1 MKKIVYLSGGI
12 GGAKLAKGFYN
23 LNDIDLTIIVNTG
36 DDETIHG
43 VRLSPDID
51 SVIYALAGIEGQFG
65 WGQKNDTFSVSE
77 EYKKYIPQE
86 FNLGDKDLALNLFR
100 NQLFSEGKSLTQ
112 ITNIISDKFD
122 LNCKI
127 LPMSDNLV
135 STKIK
140 TSDSK
145 LLDFQEY
152 FVELKS
158 EPKINDIIYSE
169 SEKADI
175 TKEVSNALDEAD
187 KIVIG
192 PSNPIL
198 SIGPILAIQ
207 NLKEKLMNSKSTYV
221 VSPFIENKAIKGPSK
236 KNFEDLGYKSDIT
249 GIKEFYNNIGNYY
262 IVQSGDTDKAEN
274 TIEKNILFKST
285 EDSTNLARYIVDHE

>member
-1 MKKIVYLSGGI
+1 MKKIVYLSGGV

-23 LNDIDLTIIVNTG
+23 LSNIDLTIIVNTG
-36 DDETIHG
+36 DDETIQG

-51 SVIYALAGIEGQFG
+51 SVIYALAGIEGEFG
-65 WGQKNDTFSVSE
+65 WGQKNDSFTVSE
-77 EYKKYIPQE
+77 EFKKYLPQE
-86 FNLGDKDLALNLFR
+86 FNIGDKDLALNLFR

-127 LPMSDNLV
+127 LPMSNDLV

-140 TSDSK
+140 TVDNK

-158 EPKINDIIYSE
+158 EPNLSDIIYLN

-175 TKEVSNALDEAD
+175 TSEVAIAIEKAD

-198 SIGPILAIQ
+198 SIGPILSIQ
-207 NLKEKLMNSKSTYV
+207 NLKEKLIINKNTYV
-221 VSPFIENKAIKGPSK
+221 VSPFIQKKAIKGPSK

-249 GIKEFYNNIGNYY
+249 GVKDFYKDIGTFF
-262 IVQSGDTDKAEN
+262 IVQTGDSDEAEN
-274 TIEKNILFKST
+274 TIEENILFKS
-285 EDSTNLARYIVDHE
+285 EKDAIKLARYIVDHE

>member
-23 LNDIDLTIIVNTG
+23 LKEIDLTIIINTG
-36 DDETIHG
+36 DDETIQG

-51 SVIYALAGIEGQFG
+51 SVIYALAGIEGDLG
-65 WGQKNDTFSVSE
+65 WGQKDDSFVVSE
-77 EYKKYIPQE
+77 EFKKYFPQE
-86 FNLGDKDLALNLFR
+86 FSIGDKDLALNLFR

-112 ITNIISDKFD
+112 ITKIISDK
-122 LNCKI
+122 LGLSCKI
-127 LPMSDNLV
+127 LPMSDNSV
-135 STKIK
+135 STKLK
-140 TSDSK
+140 TTNDK

-158 EPKINDIIYSE
+158 EPNLNDVIYLNSE
-169 SEKADI
+169 DADI
-175 TKEVSNALDEAD
+175 TTEVSKAIEEAE

-198 SIGPILAIQ
+198 SIGPILSLE
-207 NLKEKLMNSKSTYV
+207 NLKEKLINDEATYI
-221 VSPFIENKAIKGPSK
+221 VSPFIQDKAIKGPSK

-249 GIKEFYNNIGNYY
+249 GIKKFYDNVGNFY
-262 IVQSGDTDKAEN
+262 IVHNGDSDNAKN
-274 TIEKNILFKST
+274 TIEKNILFKSMA
-285 EDSTNLARYIVDHE
+285 DSINLARYIVDHE

>member
-65 WGQKNDTFSVSE
+65 WGQKNDTFSVNE

-100 NQLFSEGKSLTQ
+100 NQLFSQGKSLTQ
-112 ITNIISDKFD
+112 ITNIITDKFD

-140 TSDSK
+140 TSDDK

-158 EPKINDIIYSE
+158 EPEISDVIYSE

-175 TKEVSNALDEAD
+175 TMEVSNALDQAD
-187 KIVIG
+187 KIVVG

-207 NLKEKLMNSKSTYV
+207 NLKEKLTNNSSTYV

>member
-65 WGQKNDTFSVSE
+65 WGQKNDTFSVNE

-86 FNLGDKDLALNLFR
+86 FNLGDKDLALNLYR
-100 NQLFSEGKSLTQ
+100 NQLFSQGKSLTQ
-112 ITNIISDKFD
+112 ITNIITDKFD

-140 TSDSK
+140 TSNGK

-158 EPKINDIIYSE
+158 EPEISDVIYSE

-175 TKEVSNALDEAD
+175 TMEVSNALDQAD
-187 KIVIG
+187 KIVVG

-207 NLKEKLMNSKSTYV
+207 NLKEKLTNNSSTYV

-236 KNFEDLGYKSDIT
+236 KNFEHLGYKSDIT

>member
-12 GGAKLAKGFYN
+12 GGAKLAKGFYK
-23 LNDIDLTIIVNTG
+23 LKDIDLTIIVNTG

-65 WGQKNDTFSVSE
+65 WGQKNDTFSVNE

-112 ITNIISDKFD
+112 ITNIITDKFD

-140 TSDSK
+140 TSNGK

-158 EPKINDIIYSE
+158 EPKISDVIYSE

-175 TKEVSNALDEAD
+175 TMEVSNALDEAH

-207 NLKEKLMNSKSTYV
+207 NLKEKLTNSSSTYI

-249 GIKEFYNNIGNYY
+249 WIKEFYNNIGNYY

-274 TIEKNILFKST
+274 TIEKNILFKSI
-285 EDSTNLARYIVDHE
+285 EDSTNLASYIVDHE

>member
-77 EYKKYIPQE
+77 EYKKYLPQE

-100 NQLFSEGKSLTQ
+100 NQLFSQGKSLTQ
-112 ITNIISDKFD
+112 ITNIITNKFD

-140 TSDSK
+140 TSDDK

-158 EPKINDIIYSE
+158 EPEISDVIYSE

-175 TKEVSNALDEAD
+175 TMEVSNALDQAD
-187 KIVIG
+187 KIVVG

-207 NLKEKLMNSKSTYV
+207 NLKEKLTNSSSTYV

>member
-77 EYKKYIPQE
+77 EYKKYFPQE

-100 NQLFSEGKSLTQ
+100 NQLFSQGKSLTQ
-112 ITNIISDKFD
+112 ITHLITNKFD

-140 TSDSK
+140 TSDNK

-158 EPKINDIIYSE
+158 EPEISDVIYSE

-175 TKEVSNALDEAD
+175 TREVSNALDEAD
-187 KIVIG
+187 KIIVG

-207 NLKEKLMNSKSTYV
+207 NLKEKLINNRSTYV

-236 KNFEDLGYKSDIT
+236 KNFEDLGYKSDIK

>member
-77 EYKKYIPQE
+77 EYKKYLPQE
-86 FNLGDKDLALNLFR
+86 FKLGNKDLALNLFR
-100 NQLFSEGKSLTQ
+100 NQLFSEEKSLTQ
-112 ITNIISDKFD
+112 ITNIITDKFD
-122 LNCKI
+122 LKCKI

-140 TSDSK
+140 TSNGK

-158 EPKINDIIYSE
+158 EPKISDVIYLE

-175 TKEVSNALDEAD
+175 TKEVSNALEEAD
-187 KIVIG
+187 KIVVG

-207 NLKEKLMNSKSTYV
+207 NLKEKLIINNSTYV

-274 TIEKNILFKST
+274 TFEKNILFKSIV
-285 EDSTNLARYIVDHE
+285 DSTNLASYIVEHE

>member
-23 LNDIDLTIIVNTG
+23 INNIDLTIIVNTG
-36 DDETIHG
+36 DDETIQG

-51 SVIYALAGIEGQFG
+51 SVVYALAGIEGDLG
-65 WGQKNDTFSVSE
+65 WGQTNDSFVVSKE
-77 EYKKYIPQE
+77 FKKYLSQE
-86 FNLGDKDLALNLFR
+86 FSIGDKDLALNLFR

-112 ITNIISDKFD
+112 ITKIISDKFG

-127 LPMSDNLV
+127 FPMSDNSV
-135 STKIK
+135 STKLK
-140 TSDSK
+140 TKENK

-158 EPKINDIIYSE
+158 KPNLSDVIYLNSE
-169 SEKADI
+169 IADI
-175 TKEVSNALDEAD
+175 TTEVSKAIEEAD

-198 SIGPILAIQ
+198 SIGPILSIK
-207 NLKEKLMNSKSTYV
+207 NLKEKLINDEKTYI
-221 VSPFIENKAIKGPSK
+221 VSPFIQDKAIKGPSK
-236 KNFEDLGYKSDIT
+236 KNFEDLGYKSDIS
-249 GIKEFYNNIGNYY
+249 GIKKFYDNIGNFF
-262 IVQSGDTDKAEN
+262 IVHNGDSDEAEN
-274 TIEKNILFKST
+274 TIEKNILFKSI
-285 EDSTNLARYIVDHE
+285 EDSTNLARYIIDHE

>member
-77 EYKKYIPQE
+77 EYKKYLPQE

-100 NQLFSEGKSLTQ
+100 NQLFSQGKSLTQ
-112 ITNIISDKFD
+112 ITNLITNKFD

-140 TSDSK
+140 TSDNK

-158 EPKINDIIYSE
+158 EPEITDVIYSE
-169 SEKADI
+169 SEKAKM
-175 TKEVSNALDEAD
+175 TREVSNALDEAH

-207 NLKEKLMNSKSTYV
+207 NLKEKLTNSSSTYV

-249 GIKEFYNNIGNYY
+249 GIKEFYKNIGNYF
-262 IVQSGDTDKAEN
+262 IVQSGDSDKAEN
-274 TIEKNILFKST
+274 TIEKNILFKSL
-285 EDSTNLARYIVDHE
+285 EDSTNLARYIIDHE

>member
-65 WGQKNDTFSVSE
+65 WGQINDTFSVSE
-77 EYKKYIPQE
+77 EYKKYLPQE
-86 FNLGDKDLALNLFR
+86 FNLGDKDLALNLYR

-112 ITNIISDKFD
+112 ITNLITNKFD

-140 TSDSK
+140 TLEDK

-158 EPKINDIIYSE
+158 EPEISDVIYSE

-175 TKEVSNALDEAD
+175 TMEVSNALDQAD
-187 KIVIG
+187 KIVVG

-207 NLKEKLMNSKSTYV
+207 NLKEKLTNNSSTYV

-249 GIKEFYNNIGNYY
+249 GIKEFYDNIGNYY

>member
-65 WGQKNDTFSVSE
+65 WGQKNDTFSVNE

-112 ITNIISDKFD
+112 ITNIITDKFD

-140 TSDSK
+140 TSNGK

-158 EPKINDIIYSE
+158 EPEISDVIYSE

-175 TKEVSNALDEAD
+175 TMEVSNALDQAD
-187 KIVIG
+187 KIVVG

-207 NLKEKLMNSKSTYV
+207 NLKEKLTNNSSTYV

-236 KNFEDLGYKSDIT
+236 KNFEELGYKSDIT

>member
-23 LNDIDLTIIVNTG
+23 LNDIDFTIVVNTG

-51 SVIYALAGIEGQFG
+51 SVIYSLAEIEGRFG

-77 EYKKYIPQE
+77 EYKKYLPQE

-112 ITNIISDKFD
+112 ITNIITHKFD

-127 LPMSDNLV
+127 LPMTDNLV

-140 TSDSK
+140 TTNGK

-158 EPKINDIIYSE
+158 EPKISEVIYLE

-175 TKEVSNALDEAD
+175 TEEVSNALDQAD
-187 KIVIG
+187 KIVVG

-207 NLKEKLMNSKSTYV
+207 NLKEKLTNNSSTYV

-236 KNFEDLGYKSDIT
+236 KNFEELGYKSDIT

>member
-65 WGQKNDTFSVSE
+65 WGQKNDTFSVNE

-86 FNLGDKDLALNLFR
+86 FNLGDKDLALNLYR
-100 NQLFSEGKSLTQ
+100 NQLFSKGKSLTQ
-112 ITNIISDKFD
+112 ITNIITDKFD

-140 TSDSK
+140 TSNGK

-158 EPKINDIIYSE
+158 EPEISDVIYLE

-175 TKEVSNALDEAD
+175 TMEVSNALDQAD
-187 KIVIG
+187 KIVVG

-207 NLKEKLMNSKSTYV
+207 NLKEKLTNNSSTYV

-236 KNFEDLGYKSDIT
+236 KNFEELGYKSDIT

>member
-51 SVIYALAGIEGQFG
+51 SVIYALAGIEGEFG
-65 WGQKNDTFSVSE
+65 WGQKNDTFSVNE

-100 NQLFSEGKSLTQ
+100 NQLFAEGMSLTQ
-112 ITNIISDKFD
+112 ITNIITDKFD

-127 LPMSDNLV
+127 LPMSNNVV

-140 TSDSK
+140 TSNGK

-158 EPKINDIIYSE
+158 EPKISDVIYSE
-169 SEKADI
+169 SEEAKI
-175 TKEVSNALDEAD
+175 TREVSNALDQAD
-187 KIVIG
+187 KIVVG

-207 NLKEKLMNSKSTYV
+207 NLKEKLTNSSSTYV

-274 TIEKNILFKST
+274 TIEKNILFNSNNCKSN
-285 EDSTNLARYIVDHE
+285 SF

>member
-12 GGAKLAKGFYN
+12 GGAKLAKGFYK
-23 LNDIDLTIIVNTG
+23 LKDIDLTIIVNTG

-65 WGQKNDTFSVSE
+65 WGQKNDTFSVNE

-112 ITNIISDKFD
+112 ITNIITDKFD

-140 TSDSK
+140 TSNGK

-158 EPKINDIIYSE
+158 EPKISDVIYSH

-175 TKEVSNALDEAD
+175 TMEVSNALDEAH

-207 NLKEKLMNSKSTYV
+207 NLKEKLTNSSSTYI

-274 TIEKNILFKST
+274 TIEKNILFEST
-285 EDSTNLARYIVDHE
+285 EDSTNLASYIVDHE

>member
-65 WGQKNDTFSVSE
+65 WGQKNDTFSVNE

-100 NQLFSEGKSLTQ
+100 NQLFSQGKSLTQ
-112 ITNIISDKFD
+112 ITNIITDKFD

-140 TSDSK
+140 TSNGK

-158 EPKINDIIYSE
+158 EPEISDVIYSE
-169 SEKADI
+169 SEKAKI
-175 TKEVSNALDEAD
+175 TREVSNALDQAD
-187 KIVIG
+187 KIVVG

-207 NLKEKLMNSKSTYV
+207 NLKEKLTNSSSTYV

>member
-23 LNDIDLTIIVNTG
+23 LNDIDFTIIVNTG

-51 SVIYALAGIEGQFG
+51 SVIYALAEIEGRFG
-65 WGQKNDTFSVSE
+65 WGQKNDTFLVSE
-77 EYKKYIPQE
+77 EYKKYLPQE
-86 FNLGDKDLALNLFR
+86 FSLGDKDLALNLFR

-112 ITNIISDKFD
+112 ITNIITDKFD

-127 LPMSDNLV
+127 LPMTDNLV

-140 TSDSK
+140 TTNGK

-158 EPKINDIIYSE
+158 EPKISEVIYLE

-175 TKEVSNALDEAD
+175 TEEVSNALDQAD
-187 KIVIG
+187 KIVVG

-207 NLKEKLMNSKSTYV
+207 NLKEKLTNSSSTYV

>member
-23 LNDIDLTIIVNTG
+23 LKEIDLTIIINTG
-36 DDETIHG
+36 DDETIQG

-51 SVIYALAGIEGQFG
+51 SVIYALAGIEGEFG
-65 WGQKNDTFSVSE
+65 WGQKNDSFTVSE
-77 EYKKYIPQE
+77 EFKKYLPQE
-86 FNLGDKDLALNLFR
+86 FNIGDKDLALNLFR
-100 NQLFSEGKSLTQ
+100 NQLFSEGKSLTK

-127 LPMSDNLV
+127 LPMSNDLV

-140 TSDSK
+140 TVDNK

-158 EPKINDIIYSE
+158 EPNLSEIIYLN

-175 TKEVSNALDEAD
+175 TSEVAIAIEEAD

-198 SIGPILAIQ
+198 SIGPILSIQ
-207 NLKEKLMNSKSTYV
+207 NLKEKLIINKNTYV
-221 VSPFIENKAIKGPSK
+221 VSPFIQKKAIKGPSK

-249 GIKEFYNNIGNYY
+249 GVKDFYKDIGTFF
-262 IVQSGDTDKAEN
+262 IVQTGDSDEAEN
-274 TIEKNILFKST
+274 TIEENILFKS
-285 EDSTNLARYIVDHE
+285 EKDAINLARYIVDHE

>member
-23 LNDIDLTIIVNTG
+23 LNDIDFTIIVNTG

-51 SVIYALAGIEGQFG
+51 SVIYALAEIEGRFG

-77 EYKKYIPQE
+77 EYKKYLPQE

-112 ITNIISDKFD
+112 ITNIITDKFD

-127 LPMSDNLV
+127 LPMTDNLV

-140 TSDSK
+140 TTNGK

-158 EPKINDIIYSE
+158 EPKISEVIYLE

-175 TKEVSNALDEAD
+175 TEEVSNALDQAD
-187 KIVIG
+187 KIVVG

-207 NLKEKLMNSKSTYV
+207 NLKEKLTNSSSTYV

-274 TIEKNILFKST
+274 TIEKNILFKSN
-285 EDSTNLARYIVDHE
+285 EDSTKLARYIVDHE

>member
-100 NQLFSEGKSLTQ
+100 NQLFSQGKSLTQ
-112 ITNIISDKFD
+112 ITNIITDKFD

-140 TSDSK
+140 TSNGK

-158 EPKINDIIYSE
+158 EPEISDVIYSE

-175 TKEVSNALDEAD
+175 TMEVSNALDEAH

-207 NLKEKLMNSKSTYV
+207 NLKEKLTNNSSTYI

-236 KNFEDLGYKSDIT
+236 KNFEDLGYKSDVT

>member
-23 LNDIDLTIIVNTG
+23 LNDIDFTIVVNTG

-51 SVIYALAGIEGQFG
+51 SVIYSLAEIEGRFG

-77 EYKKYIPQE
+77 EYKKYLPQE

-112 ITNIISDKFD
+112 ITNIITHKFD

-127 LPMSDNLV
+127 LPMTDNLV

-140 TSDSK
+140 TTNGK

-158 EPKINDIIYSE
+158 EPKISEVIYLE

-175 TKEVSNALDEAD
+175 TEEVSNALDQAD
-187 KIVIG
+187 KIVVG

-207 NLKEKLMNSKSTYV
+207 NLKEKLTNNSSTYV

>member
-77 EYKKYIPQE
+77 EYKKYLPQE

-100 NQLFSEGKSLTQ
+100 NQLFSQGKSLTQ
-112 ITNIISDKFD
+112 ITNIITDKFD

-140 TSDSK
+140 TSDDK

-158 EPKINDIIYSE
+158 EPEISDVIYSE

-175 TKEVSNALDEAD
+175 TREVSNALDEAQ
-187 KIVIG
+187 KIIIG

-207 NLKEKLMNSKSTYV
+207 NLKEKLINNRSTYV

-236 KNFEDLGYKSDIT
+236 KNFENLGYKSDIT

-262 IVQSGDTDKAEN
+262 LVQSGDTDKAEN
-274 TIEKNILFKST
+274 TIEKNILFKSI

>member
-65 WGQKNDTFSVSE
+65 WGQKNDSFSVSE
-77 EYKKYIPQE
+77 EYKKYLPQE

-100 NQLFSEGKSLTQ
+100 NQLFSQGKSLTQ
-112 ITNIISDKFD
+112 ITNLITNKFD

-140 TSDSK
+140 TSDNK

-158 EPKINDIIYSE
+158 EPEISDVIYSE

-175 TKEVSNALDEAD
+175 TREVSNALDEAD
-187 KIVIG
+187 KIIVG

-207 NLKEKLMNSKSTYV
+207 NLKEKLINNRSTYV

-236 KNFEDLGYKSDIT
+236 KNFEDLGYKSDIK

-274 TIEKNILFKST
+274 TIEKNILFRST

>member
-65 WGQKNDTFSVSE
+65 WGQKNDTFSVNE

-100 NQLFSEGKSLTQ
+100 NQLFSQGKSLTQ
-112 ITNIISDKFD
+112 ITNIITDKFD

-140 TSDSK
+140 TSNGK

-158 EPKINDIIYSE
+158 EPEISDVIYSE

-175 TKEVSNALDEAD
+175 TMEVSNALDQAD
-187 KIVIG
+187 KIVVG

-198 SIGPILAIQ
+198 SIGPILAIK
-207 NLKEKLMNSKSTYV
+207 NLKEKLTNNSSTYV

>member
-65 WGQKNDTFSVSE
+65 WGQKNDTFSVNE
-77 EYKKYIPQE
+77 EYKKYLPQE
-86 FNLGDKDLALNLFR
+86 FNLGDKDLALNLYR
-100 NQLFSEGKSLTQ
+100 NQLFSQGKSLTQ
-112 ITNIISDKFD
+112 ITNIITDKFD

-140 TSDSK
+140 TSNGK

-158 EPKINDIIYSE
+158 EPEISDVIYSE

-175 TKEVSNALDEAD
+175 TMEVSNALDQAD
-187 KIVIG
+187 KIVVG

-207 NLKEKLMNSKSTYV
+207 NLKEKLTNNSSTYV

>member
-100 NQLFSEGKSLTQ
+100 NQLISEGKSLTQ
-112 ITNIISDKFD
+112 ITNIITDKFD

-140 TSDSK
+140 TTDGK

-158 EPKINDIIYSE
+158 EPEISDVIYSE

-175 TKEVSNALDEAD
+175 TMEVSNALDQAD
-187 KIVIG
+187 KIVVG

-207 NLKEKLMNSKSTYV
+207 NLKEKLTNSSSTYV

-236 KNFEDLGYKSDIT
+236 KNFEDLGYRSDIT

-274 TIEKNILFKST
+274 TIEKNILFKSK
-285 EDSTNLARYIVDHE
+285 EDSTKLARYIVDHE

>member
-77 EYKKYIPQE
+77 EYKKYLPQE

-100 NQLFSEGKSLTQ
+100 NQLFSQGKSLTQ
-112 ITNIISDKFD
+112 ITNLITNKFD

-140 TSDSK
+140 TSDDK
-145 LLDFQEY
+145 LLNFQEY

-158 EPKINDIIYSE
+158 EPEISDVIYSD

-175 TKEVSNALDEAD
+175 TMEVSNALDEAH

-207 NLKEKLMNSKSTYV
+207 NLKEKLTNSSSTYV

-236 KNFEDLGYKSDIT
+236 KNFEDLGYKSDIA
-249 GIKEFYNNIGNYY
+249 GIKDFYYNIGNYY

>member
-12 GGAKLAKGFYN
+12 GGAKLAKGFYS

-65 WGQKNDTFSVSE
+65 WGQKNDTFSVNE

-86 FNLGDKDLALNLFR
+86 FNLGDKDLALNLYR
-100 NQLFSEGKSLTQ
+100 NQLFSQGKSLTQ
-112 ITNIISDKFD
+112 ITNIITDKFD

-140 TSDSK
+140 TSNGK

-158 EPKINDIIYSE
+158 EPELSDVIYSE
-169 SEKADI
+169 SEKAKI
-175 TKEVSNALDEAD
+175 TKEVSNALDQAD
-187 KIVIG
+187 KIVVG

-207 NLKEKLMNSKSTYV
+207 DLKEKLTNSSSTYV
-221 VSPFIENKAIKGPSK
+221 VSPFIENNAIKGPSK

-249 GIKEFYNNIGNYY
+249 GIKEFYSNIGNYY
-262 IVQSGDTDKAEN
+262 IVQLGDTDKAEN

>member
-23 LNDIDLTIIVNTG
+23 LNDIDFTIIVNTG

-51 SVIYALAGIEGQFG
+51 SVIYALAEIEGRFG

-77 EYKKYIPQE
+77 EYKKYLPQE

-100 NQLFSEGKSLTQ
+100 NQLFSQGKSLTQ
-112 ITNIISDKFD
+112 ITNIITDKFD

-127 LPMSDNLV
+127 LPMTDNLV

-140 TSDSK
+140 TSNGK

-158 EPKINDIIYSE
+158 EPKISDVIYLE

-175 TKEVSNALDEAD
+175 TEEVSNALNQAD
-187 KIVIG
+187 KIVVG

-207 NLKEKLMNSKSTYV
+207 NLKEKLTNNSSTYV

-249 GIKEFYNNIGNYY
+249 GIKEFYNDIGNYY

>member
-65 WGQKNDTFSVSE
+65 WGQKNDTFSVNE

-86 FNLGDKDLALNLFR
+86 FNLGDKDLALNLYR
-100 NQLFSEGKSLTQ
+100 NQLFSQGKSLTQ
-112 ITNIISDKFD
+112 ITNIITDKFD

-140 TSDSK
+140 TSNGK

-158 EPKINDIIYSE
+158 EPEISDVIYLE

-175 TKEVSNALDEAD
+175 TMEVSNALDQAD
-187 KIVIG
+187 KIVVG

-207 NLKEKLMNSKSTYV
+207 NLKEKLTNNSSTYV

-262 IVQSGDTDKAEN
+262 IVQSGDTDKAKN

>member
-100 NQLFSEGKSLTQ
+100 NQLISEGKSLTQ
-112 ITNIISDKFD
+112 ITNIITDKFD

-140 TSDSK
+140 TTDGK

-158 EPKINDIIYSE
+158 EPEISDVIYSE

-175 TKEVSNALDEAD
+175 TNEVSKALEEAN
-187 KIVIG
+187 KIVVG

-207 NLKEKLMNSKSTYV
+207 NLKEKITKNSSTYV

-249 GIKEFYNNIGNYY
+249 GIKEFYDNIGNYF